1 VADKSKENI
10 INFRK
15 AKKPILR
22 SRKENKAEQNRIKFG
37 RTKAQKR
44 IDDFE
49 KQQSVTR
56 LDGRKL
62 TDIRDRDNRDDES
75 Q

>member
-1 VADKSKENI
+1 MTDKTKENI
-10 INFRK
+10 ISFRK

-22 SRKENKAEQNRIKFG
+22 GRKENKAEQNRVKFG

-49 KQQSVTR
+49 KDKAVSR

-62 TDIRDRDNRDDES
+62 DDES